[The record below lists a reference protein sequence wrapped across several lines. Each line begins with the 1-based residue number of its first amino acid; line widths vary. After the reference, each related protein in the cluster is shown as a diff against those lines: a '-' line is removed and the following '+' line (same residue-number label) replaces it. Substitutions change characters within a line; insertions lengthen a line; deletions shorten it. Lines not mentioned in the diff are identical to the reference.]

1 MSDLLDEERD
11 GVASKLDL
19 PEADPLERLRAPVPG
34 YWAHRFALIREYL
47 AVRVGLPIDWYE
59 RALGE
64 RSRTRTLPLMAGA
77 FLLVILVVSGGV
89 FLIVRNVSG
98 TEPRSSSLRLAA
110 PANSAVGIGSG
121 STPGL
126 TSIPMATTTT
136 KPVEVAVHAAG
147 AVVTPGLYR
156 LTGSPRVADL
166 IDAAGGLASDADV
179 DRINLAAPLS
189 DGDRLYVPHRGE
201 ANVPTAVGADGAS
214 GSGGSPS
221 GSSEPSASNPLNLN
235 SATAE
240 QLDALPGVGPA
251 TAKAIV
257 DHRSTHGP
265 FASVDGLL
273 EVRGIG
279 PAKLEAI
286 RGLVTV

>member
-1 MSDLLDEERD
+1 MSDLLDEEGD
-11 GVASKLDL
+11 DVAPKLDL
-19 PEADPLERLRAPVPG
+19 PEADPLERLRAPVPS
-34 YWAHRFALIREYL
+34 YWAHRFALIREHL
-47 AVRVGLPIDWYE
+47 AVRLGLPIDLYG
-59 RALGE
+59 RLPGE
-64 RSRTRTLPLMAGA
+64 PSRTRTLSFMAGA
-77 FLLVILVVSGGV
+77 FLLVTLVVGGGA
-89 FLIVRNVSG
+89 FLIVRN
-98 TEPRSSSLRLAA
+98 TAARNLQPSSLRMTA

-156 LTGSPRVADL
+156 LTGAPRVADL

-189 DGDRLYVPHRGE
+189 DGERLYVPRVGE
-201 ANVPTAVGADGAS
+201 TDVPSAVGAEGAS
-214 GSGGSPS
+214 GSGGSIS

-240 QLDALPGVGPA
+240 QLDTLPGVGPA
-251 TAKAIV
+251 TAGAIV

-286 RGLVTV
+286 RSLVTV